1 MIFNPLKTSNSTKP
15 LLPPGWVEQKSRS
28 GTTFYANSITGVKT
42 KTLPA
47 LEGGVVSNPLHAPA
61 ADAAPPVEPALPSG
75 WSKRVSRSSGKAF
88 YTHADGRRQWSPPE
102 MGGTAQ
108 PLSTINEGASRP
120 DPPPLPVVDNEGEGE
135 GALPPGWTK
144 HTSRTS
150 GKSFFMHADGRKVK
164 DRGAIL

>member
-1 MIFNPLKTSNSTKP
+1 MMFNPLKASNVTKP

-47 LEGGVVSNPLHAPA
+47 LEEGGVSNPLHASA

-75 WSKRVSRSSGKAF
+75 WSKHVSRSSGKAF
-88 YTHADGRRQWSPPE
+88 YTHADGRKQSSPPE

-108 PLSTINEGASRP
+108 PLSTINEGGSRSG
-120 DPPPLPVVDNEGEGE
+120 PPPLPAVDDVGED
-135 GALPPGWTK
+135 ALPPGWTK
-144 HTSRTS
+144 HTSRTT
-150 GKSFFMHADGRKVK
+150 GKSFFMHTDGRKVK
-164 DRGAIL
+164 DRGAIM